1 MTDIKHYRFNIR
13 DAEIV
18 LTSFAFGV
26 HVSIHSYGS
35 GTTTSLLGVPLQDLE
50 RGVQMLRETLYES
63 GVGNFPSLAIYLDK
77 EDGLVIQNQNTRIE
91 ILANRGDAELALE
104 CFEGFVEAAKG
115 VTNAQA
121 SKNIA

>member
-1 MTDIKHYRFNIR
+1 MTDIKNCRFNIR

-18 LTSFAFGV
+18 LTSFSFGV
-26 HVSIHSYGS
+26 YVSIHSYGS
-35 GTTTSLLGVPLQDLE
+35 GTTTSLHDVPLHDLE

-63 GVGNFPSLAIYLDK
+63 GVGIFPPLAIYLDK
-77 EDGLVIQNQNTRIE
+77 DDGLVIQNRNTRIE

-104 CFEGFVEAAKG
+104 YFEGFIEAAKG

-121 SKNIA
+121 SKNTA

>member
-1 MTDIKHYRFNIR
+1 MTNIKNYRFNIR

-26 HVSIHSYGS
+26 YVSIHSYGS
-35 GTTTSLLGVPLQDLE
+35 GTTTSLLGIPLQDLE
-50 RGVQMLRETLYES
+50 RGVRLLRETLNES

-104 CFEGFVEAAKG
+104 YFEGFVEAAKG